1 MTKSPP
7 QETASTHL
15 SIVASHVREPANPT
29 HVLVVGS
36 EELIN
41 RPQRRSLWGKLPD
54 LLPISQELDESAHGC
69 LAMLATLR
77 SRLRTTT
84 PRQVAPKKLINVY

>member
-15 SIVASHVREPANPT
+15 SIVASHIRKPANPA
-29 HVLVVGS
+29 HVLVIGC
-36 EELIN
+36 EELTDC
-41 RPQRRSLWGKLPD
+41 PQRRSLWGKLTN
-54 LLPISQELDESAHGC
+54 LLPILRELDESTHRR
-69 LAMLATLR
+69 LAVPAMLR

-84 PRQVAPKKLINVY
+84 PPQVAPKKLINV